1 MTPYDILNRW
11 AAYSEYTPNE
21 TKALNMLSSQYPAY
35 RSCEQLQKI
44 REFDPNGLFSV
55 MYAKNK
61 FIKFVKSFLLSSSSS
76 CRTQTV

>member
-35 RSCEQLQKI
+35 RSREQLQKI

-61 FIKFVKSFLLSSSSS
+61 FINSHCYGTSFL
-76 CRTQTV
+76 

>member
-44 REFDPNGLFSV
+44 REFDPNGCQ
-55 MYAKNK
+55 
-61 FIKFVKSFLLSSSSS
+61 I
-76 CRTQTV
+76 

>member
-55 MYAKNK
+55 MYAKTSSS
-61 FIKFVKSFLLSSSSS
+61 KFVKSFLLSSSSS